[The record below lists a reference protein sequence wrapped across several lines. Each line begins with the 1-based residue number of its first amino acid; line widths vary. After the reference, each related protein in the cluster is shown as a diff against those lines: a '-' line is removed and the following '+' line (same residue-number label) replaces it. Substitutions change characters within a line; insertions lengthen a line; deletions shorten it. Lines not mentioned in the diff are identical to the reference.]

1 MFGAIAKGERCIMLR
16 PTPLLA
22 LFLGTS
28 AIAAGV
34 QVSGASATSGFVADS
49 QPGQERKAARQRFAE
64 MDANGDG
71 RISREEWRGSAQ
83 SFRVHDWNRDG
94 VISGNE
100 LRDAVRQAQADALE
114 DFDTV
119 DSLNDWSASRFTALD
134 QNRDGRITRAEW
146 QYDLDSFYRVDRDRN
161 NVLSRAEFLGGDFDD
176 DRGDRFDYLDADGNN
191 RVTRQEWHASADAFN
206 WLDRNRD
213 GVLSRSE
220 VEGNNPTDTGAD
232 AFGRLDANGDNRIS
246 RSEWRWTRSSFDQR
260 DANGDG
266 VLSRREMVGSSV
278 DGTSD
283 AATVNVATST
293 TRWIDS
299 GVFVYAGDIVRF
311 QATGTIQMST
321 DGADV
326 ADPGGARSQRRAAS
340 APLPQQPAG
349 ALIARI
355 DQGGPIFVG
364 ANTSGIRMPQTGRLY
379 LSVNDDH
386 LPDNTGEFRVV
397 VEVQRASTY

>member
-1 MFGAIAKGERCIMLR
+1 M
-16 PTPLLA
+16 
-22 LFLGTS
+22 
-28 AIAAGV
+28 
-34 QVSGASATSGFVADS
+34 
-49 QPGQERKAARQRFAE
+49 
-64 MDANGDG
+64 
-71 RISREEWRGSAQ
+71 
-83 SFRVHDWNRDG
+83 
-94 VISGNE
+94 
-100 LRDAVRQAQADALE
+100 
-114 DFDTV
+114 
-119 DSLNDWSASRFTALD
+119 
-134 QNRDGRITRAEW
+134 
-146 QYDLDSFYRVDRDRN
+146 
-161 NVLSRAEFLGGDFDD
+161 
-176 DRGDRFDYLDADGNN
+176 
-191 RVTRQEWHASADAFN
+191 TRQEWHASADAFT

-213 GVLSRSE
+213 GVLSRVE
-220 VEGNNPTDTGAD
+220 VEGNSTDTGTD

-266 VLSRREMVGSSV
+266 VLSRREMVGSTV

-283 AATVNVATST
+283 AATVNVVTST

-349 ALIARI
+349 ALLARI

-397 VEVQRASTY
+397 VEVQPYISTYCRLYLAEIIPIRCAGLRYAPADRFRRLVVVPDVSTNLAREISQRT

>member
-1 MFGAIAKGERCIMLR
+1 MRR
-16 PTPLLA
+16 PIDVLAFLLVV
-22 LFLGTS
+22 L
-28 AIAAGV
+28 AAHT
-34 QVSGASATSGFVADS
+34 ATA
-49 QPGQERKAARQRFAE
+49 QPGQERKQARAEARQRFAE
-64 MDANGDG
+64 MDTNGDG
-71 RISREEWRGSAQ
+71 TISREEWRGSVQ

-94 VISGNE
+94 VLSGRE
-100 LRDAVRQAQADALE
+100 LRDAVRQAQTDQLE

-119 DSLNDWSASRFTALD
+119 DSINDWSPGRFTALD
-134 QNRDGRITRAEW
+134 RNRDGRIVRAEW
-146 QYDLDSFYRVDRDRN
+146 PYDADSFNRIDRDRN
-161 NVLSRAEFLGGDFDD
+161 NTVSRTEFLGGDFDD

-220 VEGNNPTDTGAD
+220 VEGEATDPAAAAD
-232 AFGRLDANGDNRIS
+232 LFDRLDINNDNRVN
-246 RSEWRWTRSSFDQR
+246 RAEWQWTRASFDQR

-266 VLSRREMVGSSV
+266 VLTRRELAGTAV

-283 AATVNVATST
+283 SATVQVAATST
-293 TRWIDS
+293 TRWIDT

-311 QATGTIQMST
+311 QASGSVQMSS
-321 DGADV
+321 DAGDIA
-326 ADPGGARSQRRAAS
+326 APGGARSGRRAAD

-355 DQGGPIFVG
+355 DQSGPIFVG
-364 ANTSGIRMPQTGRLY
+364 SNAAGIRMPQTGRLY

-386 LPDNTGEFRVV
+386 LADNNGAFQVV
-397 VEVQRASTY
+397 VEVQRGTTR